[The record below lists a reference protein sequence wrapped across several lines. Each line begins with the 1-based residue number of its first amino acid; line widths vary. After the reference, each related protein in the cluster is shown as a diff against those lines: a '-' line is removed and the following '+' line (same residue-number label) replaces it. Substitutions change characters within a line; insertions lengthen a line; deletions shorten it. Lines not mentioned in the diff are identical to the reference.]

1 MLLYFYLILIIVMTS
16 INPYIKKNITKS
28 MNKTTFIAI
37 TSIIILFINIFYIY
51 YNNFQLS
58 DLKDVTAKDCSYCV
72 LTSILT
78 IAPSLIYLNLI
89 QKENINYLDPLIK
102 PMGLLVTAIFGIILF
117 KESLCRKQI
126 IGGAIILI
134 GTGIFLSK

>member
-1 MLLYFYLILIIVMTS
+1 MKEKKIVKADVSAAII
-16 INPYIKKNITKS
+16 NCNNKYI
-28 MNKTTFIAI
+28 M
-37 TSIIILFINIFYIY
+37 
-51 YNNFQLS
+51 QLS

>member
-1 MLLYFYLILIIVMTS
+1 MTS
-16 INPYIKKNITKS
+16 INPYIKKNITKT
-28 MNKTTFIAI
+28 MDKVTFIAV
-37 TSIIILFINIFYIY
+37 TSVIILFINIFYVY

-58 DLKDVTAKDCSYCV
+58 DLKTVTKSDCGYCI
-72 LTSILT
+72 LTSILS

-89 QKENINYLDPLIK
+89 QKENVNYLDPLIK
-102 PMGLLVTAIFGIILF
+102 PMGLLVTAIFGIMLF
-117 KESLCRKQI
+117 KETMCRKQI